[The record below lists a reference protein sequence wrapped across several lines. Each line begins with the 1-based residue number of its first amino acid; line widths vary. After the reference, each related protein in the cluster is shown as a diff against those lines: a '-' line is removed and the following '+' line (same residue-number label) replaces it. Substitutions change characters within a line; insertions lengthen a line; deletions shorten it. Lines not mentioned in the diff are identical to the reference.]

1 MKKPSPSSQGGEP
14 AGMASEWHTLVEH
27 AQREGEA
34 QQAAE
39 QAAKA
44 SLGRMTDP
52 AWRRYVVMGVLSL
65 LLVMAGALFSW
76 QRLWAPPAPS
86 EADLDRGRRALLA
99 LVSSS
104 LADHVRMHGDYP
116 ESIGE
121 VLPLQVDVAY
131 RKTLD
136 GYELSV
142 RLANGQVLTEKKP

>member
-1 MKKPSPSSQGGEP
+1 
-14 AGMASEWHTLVEH
+14 MAPEWHTLVEH
-27 AQREGEA
+27 AQREDEA

-44 SLGRMTDP
+44 SQGRMTDP
-52 AWRRYVVMGVLSL
+52 AWHRYMLMGVLSL

-76 QRLWAPPAPS
+76 QRLWSPPAPS
-86 EADLDRGRRALLA
+86 EADLDQGRRALLA

-116 ESIGE
+116 EGLSE

-131 RKTLD
+131 RKTPG

-142 RLANGQVLTEKKP
+142 RLGDGTVLTEKKP

>member
-1 MKKPSPSSQGGEP
+1 MS
-14 AGMASEWHTLVEH
+14 SEWNTLVEH

-44 SLGRMTDP
+44 SQGRMTDP
-52 AWRRYVVMGVLSL
+52 DWHRYMLMGVLSL
-65 LLVMAGALFSW
+65 LLVMAGALFGW

-86 EADLDRGRRALLA
+86 EADLERGRRALLA

-116 ESIGE
+116 EGLSE

-131 RKTLD
+131 RKTPG

-142 RLANGQVLTEKKP
+142 RLGDGTVLTEKKP